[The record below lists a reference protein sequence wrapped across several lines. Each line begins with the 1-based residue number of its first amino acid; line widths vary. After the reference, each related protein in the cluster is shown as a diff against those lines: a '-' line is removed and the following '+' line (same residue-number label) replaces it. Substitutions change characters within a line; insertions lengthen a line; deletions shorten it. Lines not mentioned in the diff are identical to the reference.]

1 MTGKVSITVHRSIV
15 QVAPDSVGF
24 EVNLAGAGFET
35 RAPASAEAYDPQ
47 YHDLYYY
54 WDTGDTDVWTAPE
67 NIMPERK
74 TKQTAY
80 GPFIRHMYARPGTY
94 AVGVT
99 VVEPAT
105 GHMATG
111 SVQIVVQ
118 DPEVVYAG
126 RGSIYVSTDPAE
138 SWDGVPSTAQ
148 RYTNLGSAQA
158 ALDSLTIPCRLLFKR
173 GQAFVHEWT
182 ADNISTDVTFSHWGQ
197 GEKPIITMTDGRP
210 KTPFRFRAQYPQISA
225 GRHVEVRFD
234 QLAFVGE
241 WNPINGSGER
251 GAAMLAYGNISFMFS
266 SVDFKGYGNIFVQD
280 DTSKDNPEQY
290 TGFHIHFDN
299 MNLTNYQ
306 SYAVLTG
313 RQTHSNISFTGC
325 KLAQNV
331 LAPSALAGFQ
341 GGGSVRIGS
350 TNKLYLAACDFFH
363 NMGHAGGA
371 YGTNPFTWASNRLTD
386 YPFRDGFKM
395 NIWGCTFEGGAE
407 LINFGTVH
415 GQNTKIANGLIHYC
429 VGVGDHTTNVGILI
443 RYAGFTIRNNLIIMP
458 DVPQRLG
465 PTRAFVGFM
474 PRTGREHDPT
484 LDPRRNAPNKAYNNT
499 FVGLRSFES
508 NENWAYLAVRD
519 FQMTQGSRSEN
530 NVLYLPRID
539 GGNADAPLDTR
550 TRLPWSARNQGWRN
564 GDTGYLD
571 RSYAPEDHELM
582 LYRPLEGSA
591 ALGDAINGTVA
602 YDDFWGRKRDMAY
615 PSRGAFEAT

>member
-24 EVNLAGAGFET
+24 EVDLAGAGFET

-67 NIMPERK
+67 NIVPERK

-80 GPFIRHMYARPGTY
+80 GPFISSGTCML
-94 AVGVT
+94 GL
-99 VVEPAT
+99 EPTRWGSSWLNQQRAT
-105 GHMATG
+105 WRLDQ
-111 SVQIVVQ
+111 SKLSFKI
-118 DPEVVYAG
+118 
-126 RGSIYVSTDPAE
+126 
-138 SWDGVPSTAQ
+138 
-148 RYTNLGSAQA
+148 QA
-158 ALDSLTIPCRLLFKR
+158 ALDSLTIPCRLLFKC

-182 ADNISTDVTFSHWGQ
+182 ADNISTDITFSHWGQ
-197 GEKPIITMTDGRP
+197 GDKPIITMTGGRP
-210 KTPFRFRAQYPQISA
+210 KIPFRFSVQYPQTSA
-225 GRHVEVRFD
+225 GRNVEVRFD

-241 WNPINGSGER
+241 WNPINGSGEQ
-251 GAAMLAYGNISFMFS
+251 GAAMIAQGNISFMFS
-266 SVDFKGYGNIFVQD
+266 SVDFKGYGNIFVQN
-280 DTSKDNPEQY
+280 DTSKDTPEQY
-290 TGFHIHFDN
+290 TGFHTHFDN
-299 MNLTNYQ
+299 MTLTDYQ
-306 SYAVLTG
+306 NYAVIMG
-313 RQTHSNISFTGC
+313 RQTYSNVSFTGC

-350 TNKLYLAACDFFH
+350 ANKLYLAACDFFH
-363 NMGHAGGA
+363 NMGHDQGGNL
-371 YGTNPFTWASNRLTD
+371 NPFTWASNRLTD
-386 YPFRDGFKM
+386 FPYRDGFKM

-407 LINFGTVH
+407 LINFGTVSE
-415 GQNTKIANGLIHYC
+415 QNTKIANGLIQYC
-429 VGVGDHTTNVGILI
+429 VGVGDHTTSAGIFI
-443 RYAGFTIRNNLIIMP
+443 RYAGFTVRNNLIIMP
-458 DVPQRLG
+458 DVPVRVN
-465 PTRAFVGFM
+465 PTRAFVAFM
-474 PRTGREHDPT
+474 PRRGNEHDSA
-484 LDPRRNAPNKAYNNT
+484 LDPQRNAPNKAYNNT
-499 FVGLRSFES
+499 FVGLRSSES
-508 NENWAYLAVRD
+508 NRNWVYLAVRD
-519 FQMTQGSRSEN
+519 SQMTQSSLSEN

-539 GGNADAPLDTR
+539 GGNADAPADAPLDTR